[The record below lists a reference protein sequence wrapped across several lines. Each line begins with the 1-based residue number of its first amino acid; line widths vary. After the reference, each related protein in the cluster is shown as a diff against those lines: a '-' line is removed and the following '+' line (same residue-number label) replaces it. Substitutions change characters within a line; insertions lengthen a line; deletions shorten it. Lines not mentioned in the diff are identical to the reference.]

1 MDSHKGETIK
11 YTILND
17 PLPNCDI
24 NIFIF
29 IQLINGRNDDS
40 ISIFYVIVQSL

>member
-29 IQLINGRNDDS
+29 HS
-40 ISIFYVIVQSL
+40 TH